1 MKKEQPIMNEMIS
14 NHANLSAP
22 KVFDI
27 IDGNTLMSQEYE
39 PLGFAVDKILP
50 HGLFILAGSGKIGK
64 SWLSLDLCV
73 NVASGGKLWDFSSEQ
88 GDVLYLALEDNHP
101 RLQNR
106 LNKIQADSVDISRL
120 KLTTASFGINSGLIE
135 QTNNFLAGHPDTRLI
150 VIDTLERVRDTEF
163 DKSIYACDYRDMTTL
178 REITNKYKLTLL
190 LIHHTR
196 KMGDSD
202 PLNTLSGSMGLVGS
216 VDGVFVLEKDKRTG
230 QDAKL
235 TIANRDTEGF
245 CFKLRFDPE
254 NCKWGFI
261 CNDGQSMEENQEK
274 PADRKDIGLLML
286 VDDLLE
292 DRWSGTATELC
303 NALKRIAPKADL
315 APHTITK
322 RLKANPL
329 FKKNSIDIDVDR
341 TGSSRTITIVRQ
353 NYVPDDELE

>member
-1 MKKEQPIMNEMIS
+1 MRENINL
-14 NHANLSAP
+14 NTNLSAP

-27 IDGNTLMSQEYE
+27 IDGNTLMAQEYE

-73 NVASGGKLWDFSSEQ
+73 NVATGGSLWEFSSEQ
-88 GDVLYLALEDNHP
+88 GDVLYLALEDNRP

-106 LNKIQADSVDISRL
+106 LNKIQVDSVDISRL

-135 QTNNFLAGHPDTRLI
+135 QTNNFLAGHPGTRLI

-178 REITNKYKLTLL
+178 REITNKHKLTLL

-196 KMGDSD
+196 KMSDND

-245 CFKLRFDPE
+245 YFRLRFDPE
-254 NCKWGFI
+254 NCKWGFVG
-261 CNDGQSMEENQEK
+261 NDSEPAQDEPAEK
-274 PADRKDIGLLML
+274 DEWLLLL
-286 VDDLLE
+286 VGELVQDT
-292 DRWSGTATELC
+292 WSGTATELC
-303 NALKRIAPKADL
+303 DALKRIDPDADVAPLSVTKQL
-315 APHTITK
+315 KRNIT
-322 RLKANPL
+322 L
-329 FKKNSIDIDVDR
+329 FR
-341 TGSSRTITIVRQ
+341 
-353 NYVPDDELE
+353 